1 MIVTG
6 ERSAEVARNATQ
18 KAAILKKSIEKK
30 PRSEKQKAADVRR
43 RGSRKAVV
51 EKAVSAAE
59 RKAANRIANRKKAAA
74 KNELAKKAA
83 PKNEA
88 AKKAAPKKEVAK
100 KRIVEKING
109 IEWVNNVLCLD
120 VKWKIGG
127 QDKDGWMS
135 VKDLIEEIGSNTV
148 LVLMI
153 KYKATICVT
162 ETWSALYTYLFE

>member
-18 KAAILKKSIEKK
+18 KAAGLKKIIEKK
-30 PRSEKQKAADVRR
+30 PRSEKQKAADLRQS
-43 RGSRKAVV
+43 GPRKAVV
-51 EKAVSAAE
+51 EKDVSAAE
-59 RKAANRIANRKKAAA
+59 RKAANRRANRKKAAA
-74 KNELAKKAA
+74 KNEAAKKAA

-88 AKKAAPKKEVAK
+88 AKKTAPKKEVAK
-100 KRIVEKING
+100 KRIVENING

-120 VKWKIGG
+120 VKWKIG